1 MKNYSETICNKSK
14 RQLSAK
20 GNDFLQK
27 CIMIALNKKDLNRY
41 SQEAK
46 PIKSKMKDLIH
57 FLLIDEEKTIEE
69 VKEIIKNRVEKN
81 TLTN

>member
-1 MKNYSETICNKSK
+1 MKNYSDTICNKSK

-27 CIMIALNKKDLNRY
+27 CIMIALNKKCLNRY

-46 PIKSKMKDLIH
+46 PIKSRMKDLIH
-57 FLLIDEEKTIEE
+57 FLFIDEEKTIDE
-69 VKEIIKNRVEKN
+69 VKEIIKNRIEKN
-81 TLTN
+81 TLN

>member
-1 MKNYSETICNKSK
+1 MKNYSDTICNKTK

-27 CIMIALNKKDLNRY
+27 CIMIALNKKGLNRY
-41 SQEAK
+41 SNEAK

-57 FLLIDEEKTIEE
+57 YLLIDEEKTIDE
-69 VKEIIKNRVEKN
+69 VKEIIRNRIDKN
-81 TLTN
+81 TLNS